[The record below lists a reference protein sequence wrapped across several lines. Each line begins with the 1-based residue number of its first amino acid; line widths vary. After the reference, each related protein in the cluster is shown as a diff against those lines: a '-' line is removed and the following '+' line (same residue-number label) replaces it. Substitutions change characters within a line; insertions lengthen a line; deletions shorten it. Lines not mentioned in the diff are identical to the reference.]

1 MLHFNVRSNSKGFT
15 LIEVLVVM
23 IMIGILSAIA
33 APSFLG
39 LLNRNRVNNATIRL
53 KSAITEAQVNAT
65 RVAKSCTPLIT
76 AGTGSVRTLSTYT
89 DAVSYTNQNSE
100 CWRNK
105 STNVSTT
112 LLELSPGDYSFV
124 DTSSKL
130 RIVNGV
136 NTTPVTAPD
145 PNNLR
150 QVLFITFD
158 FKGRIS
164 PVPIPTTPLYNVA
177 NYSASGGSDNRAI
190 VVSLLNSFDGAG
202 YERCVMI
209 SQPLGIV
216 RMGEYT
222 NSTSTC
228 KIDP

>member
-1 MLHFNVRSNSKGFT
+1 MLHFNARSNSKGFT

-65 RVAKSCTPLIT
+65 RLAKSCTTLIT
-76 AGTGSVRTLSTYT
+76 AGTGSATTLSTYT
-89 DAVSYTNQNSE
+89 DAVSYTNQSSQ
-100 CWRNK
+100 CWR
-105 STNVSTT
+105 T
-112 LLELSPGDYSFV
+112 GADSFV
-124 DTSSKL
+124 DTSSKF

-136 NTTPVTAPD
+136 NTTTPSSSQA
-145 PNNLR
+145 
-150 QVLFITFD
+150 LFITFD

-164 PVPIPTTPLYNVA
+164 PLPIPTTISPYNGA
-177 NYSASGGSDNRAI
+177 NYSASDGSDNRAI
-190 VVSLLNSFDGAG
+190 VVSLFNAVDGAG

-228 KIDP
+228 KFDP

>member
-1 MLHFNVRSNSKGFT
+1 MLHFNARNNSKGFT
-15 LIEVLVVM
+15 LIELLVVM

-53 KSAITEAQVNAT
+53 KSALVEVQANTT
-65 RVAKSCTPLIT
+65 RRGKSCTTLIT
-76 AGTGSVRTLSTYT
+76 AGEGFAKTLSTYPPPLLIT
-89 DAVSYTNQNSE
+89 DE
-100 CWRNK
+100 CWR
-105 STNVSTT
+105 TNV
-112 LLELSPGDYSFV
+112 DSFV

-136 NTTPVTAPD
+136 NTTPVTAPIAS
-145 PNNLR
+145 NLR
-150 QVLFITFD
+150 QALFITFD

-164 PVPIPTTPLYNVA
+164 PVPIPAASPYNGA
-177 NYSASGGSDNRAI
+177 NYSESGGSDNRAI
-190 VVSLLNSFDGAG
+190 VVSLLNTVDGAG